1 MSFKERAIIVN
12 IVRVNSTHMRQLVL
26 KAVLGD
32 KTGRAVCVGFD
43 SSWPCT
49 VC

>member
-1 MSFKERAIIVN
+1 MSFKERAII
-12 IVRVNSTHMRQLVL
+12 RVNLTHMRQLVL
-26 KAVLGD
+26 KPVLGD

-43 SSWPCT
+43 SSWSRT